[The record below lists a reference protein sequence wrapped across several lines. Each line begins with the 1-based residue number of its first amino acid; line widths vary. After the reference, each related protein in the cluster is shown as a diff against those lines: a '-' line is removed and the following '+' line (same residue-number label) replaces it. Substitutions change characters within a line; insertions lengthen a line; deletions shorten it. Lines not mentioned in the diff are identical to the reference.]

1 MTDIA
6 KEKKEKK
13 VKEPKAPKT
22 PKKGKRSIVAF
33 EAADGTLFRSAEV
46 RDAYEARGDLDIS
59 RTAVAEFMV
68 SQLPEMDI
76 AHASSVEDFLQLLDA
91 ALCSTDLLDKLVE
104 SARRADKANTT
115 T

>member
-1 MTDIA
+1 MNEIA

-13 VKEPKAPKT
+13 VKEPKVPKT
-22 PKKGKRSIVAF
+22 PKKGKRSVVAF

-59 RTAVAEFMV
+59 LTATAEFMV
-68 SQLPEMDI
+68 SHLEKLEI
-76 AHASSVEDFLQLLDA
+76 VHASDTEDFLKLLDA
-91 ALCSTDLLDKLVE
+91 TLRTDLLDKLVDA
-104 SARRADKANTT
+104 ARRADKANTT